1 MTPVSKKRKS
11 GKPTAGGPVGRR
23 PVDRKPADPA
33 LELYRKAVPLFAAQD
48 QNPLPQKPLE
58 LASGMVAWME
68 HAEGPSMVLDTE
80 LFVAVVEHAERLALP
95 GSVALLTALAATAWP
110 RENNPRNT
118 PLVNKAARIAENT
131 AGILQL
137 RGHQE
142 PAWAGPLRSLKVT
155 RAVELVDV
163 FGDFPLLVFEF
174 RAARRKFALSV
185 AIDSNHM
192 GGYALGLVPL
202 PGLVRHLKDLAAE
215 ATADPLLRA
224 PAELDVETAVERA
237 RRALAATDMTSDP
250 ELSEGFAELR
260 GFAYACL
267 GRRSEDAERPRLT
280 ELDFKRLEI
289 EERDERDRL
298 EVAKAK
304 LARQF
309 QEEAKARPAGVNRSL
324 ADRYLEFSHGYDDD
338 RYTRI
343 SPTKIRTFLEWYL
356 PGKVMLDAAEVA
368 ALPGFVQRWLPWCG
382 EQEGLSEEAVGE
394 VGLEAIGSLNR
405 LRAQAEG
412 ADADDQGPGAGL
424 EEAPG
429 SMTGATADGGDA
441 DGGDHVPVGQLFL
454 QGLNPGSLEEMQTAL
469 RVRQLAMPYFGT
481 RIGPADYPQ
490 LNANK
495 PAQLRLLVLGELPE
509 FHAIAADAL
518 PVTDDD
524 GDLAFRAAVRE
535 LVVNQLWHQTPAEVA
550 AAALRLEDAGMR
562 RPQILAELQQVLA
575 GHLDLARLEVLRD
588 PARINRAVDLPGYR
602 AQLATLGARGRGGHL
617 RGV

>member
-1 MTPVSKKRKS
+1 
-11 GKPTAGGPVGRR
+11 
-23 PVDRKPADPA
+23 
-33 LELYRKAVPLFAAQD
+33 
-48 QNPLPQKPLE
+48 
-58 LASGMVAWME
+58 
-68 HAEGPSMVLDTE
+68 
-80 LFVAVVEHAERLALP
+80 
-95 GSVALLTALAATAWP
+95 
-110 RENNPRNT
+110 
-118 PLVNKAARIAENT
+118 
-131 AGILQL
+131 
-137 RGHQE
+137 
-142 PAWAGPLRSLKVT
+142 
-155 RAVELVDV
+155 
-163 FGDFPLLVFEF
+163 
-174 RAARRKFALSV
+174 
-185 AIDSNHM
+185 M
-192 GGYALGLVPL
+192 GGYALDLVPL
-202 PGLVRHLKDLAAE
+202 PGLVRHLKDLAA
-215 ATADPLLRA
+215 AAHADSLLLA
-224 PAELDVETAVERA
+224 PADLDVEVAVERA

-250 ELSEGFAELR
+250 ELGGGFVDLR

-267 GRRSEDAERPRLT
+267 GRRSEDVERPRMT

-289 EERDERDRL
+289 AERDARDRL
-298 EVAKAK
+298 GVATAK

-309 QEEAKARPAGVNRSL
+309 QEETKARPAGVNRSL
-324 ADRYLEFSHGYDDD
+324 ADRYLEFSHGYDDG

-405 LRAQAEG
+405 LRAQA
-412 ADADDQGPGAGL
+412 DAGSGGQGPGAGR
-424 EEAPG
+424 EEALG
-429 SMTGATADGGDA
+429 SLTGATGATA

-454 QGLNPGSLEEMQTAL
+454 QGLNPNSLEEMQTAL

-495 PAQLRLLVLGELPE
+495 PDQLRLLVLGEVPE

-518 PVTDDD
+518 PLTDD
-524 GDLAFRAAVRE
+524 GADLTFRAAVRE

-588 PARINRAVDLPGYR
+588 PARINRAVDLPAYR
-602 AQLATLGARGRGGHL
+602 AQLATLGAKGRGGHL